1 MQKLQTVN
9 AETLLY
15 EPLEK
20 PSFVVDSLI
29 PTGLSLFC
37 GSQKIGKSWL
47 MLKLCLCV
55 SQGIPLWD
63 MPTMEGDVLYL
74 CLEDTF
80 CRIQDRLFRLTD
92 EASGR
97 LHFAVA
103 SCKLSDGLIVQLEDY
118 LKDYPDSRLIVIDTL
133 QKVRTA
139 SKDNAYA
146 SDYGDISLIKD
157 FADRHSLAV
166 IVVHHIRKQ
175 NDSDV
180 FNKVSGTT
188 GLTGS
193 ADATFV
199 LEKEKRASDTAKLY
213 VTGRDTPY
221 QEYTLRF
228 RDCRWELV
236 ERKTQEQ
243 LAKETIP
250 DVLFRLVD
258 FMRDK
263 EEWIG
268 TATELLAAMGETETI
283 PTVITKWLNEYR
295 TTFLSENR
303 ICYQYSRRKDG
314 RRIALARRAGDSGE
328 RHNERKK
335 EAYKSN
341 PDIDMER
348 SKNNYHLIAPP
359 KYTYK
364 KEINRMVAEAGCRT
378 RKDSVMMVETLIT
391 ASPEFMNQLPPE
403 EQKAYFQTA
412 LDFISERVGKQNI
425 LSAVVHMDERTPH
438 MHLCF
443 VPITPDNKLSAKA
456 ILGNQKSLS
465 EWQTAYHERMSSR
478 WNQLERGQSS
488 METKR
493 KHVPTW
499 LYKLG
504 GRLDKQY
511 EEIVSALSDIN
522 AFNAGKKRDKALDLL
537 SAWLPDVEK
546 FSKEIG
552 KQQAYIDSLKERIGQ
567 ESDYAGRM
575 CDEKYE
581 QELKVQKANQK
592 IFELQR
598 TNEQMGRLLSKI
610 PPEVLE
616 ELQKNHRSR
625 AKER

>member
-1 MQKLQTVN
+1 MSARAAQKAGLSLIHISDCGYAMRAMSANRRKRPDIIDCVQYSCNNYGRYGNIMCTAHSIEARDLFNAVLTDINRFADMAVNDEKAVRAIEKRLTETDQSKAKALEKEQRKLNKRLAELDRLFSSLYEDTVSYTHLDVYKRQPERRKAMQKLQTVN

-55 SQGIPLWD
+55 SQGLPLWD

-80 CRIQDRLFRLTD
+80 CRIQDRLFRLTN
-92 EASGR
+92 EASRR

-118 LKDYPDSRLIVIDTL
+118 LKDYPNSRLIVIDTL

-228 RDCRWELV
+228 RDCSWELV
-236 ERKTQEQ
+236 ERKTC
-243 LAKETIP
+243 
-250 DVLFRLVD
+250 
-258 FMRDK
+258 
-263 EEWIG
+263 
-268 TATELLAAMGETETI
+268 LLYT
-283 PTVITKWLNEYR
+283 
-295 TTFLSENR
+295 
-303 ICYQYSRRKDG
+303 SRC
-314 RRIALARRAGDSGE
+314 
-328 RHNERKK
+328 
-335 EAYKSN
+335 
-341 PDIDMER
+341 
-348 SKNNYHLIAPP
+348 
-359 KYTYK
+359 
-364 KEINRMVAEAGCRT
+364 V
-378 RKDSVMMVETLIT
+378 
-391 ASPEFMNQLPPE
+391 
-403 EQKAYFQTA
+403 
-412 LDFISERVGKQNI
+412 
-425 LSAVVHMDERTPH
+425 
-438 MHLCF
+438 
-443 VPITPDNKLSAKA
+443 
-456 ILGNQKSLS
+456 
-465 EWQTAYHERMSSR
+465 
-478 WNQLERGQSS
+478 
-488 METKR
+488 
-493 KHVPTW
+493 
-499 LYKLG
+499 
-504 GRLDKQY
+504 
-511 EEIVSALSDIN
+511 
-522 AFNAGKKRDKALDLL
+522 
-537 SAWLPDVEK
+537 
-546 FSKEIG
+546 
-552 KQQAYIDSLKERIGQ
+552 
-567 ESDYAGRM
+567 
-575 CDEKYE
+575 
-581 QELKVQKANQK
+581 
-592 IFELQR
+592 
-598 TNEQMGRLLSKI
+598 
-610 PPEVLE
+610 
-616 ELQKNHRSR
+616 
-625 AKER
+625 

>member
-314 RRIALARRAGDSGE
+314 RRIALARRAGDS
-328 RHNERKK
+328 
-335 EAYKSN
+335 
-341 PDIDMER
+341 
-348 SKNNYHLIAPP
+348 
-359 KYTYK
+359 
-364 KEINRMVAEAGCRT
+364 
-378 RKDSVMMVETLIT
+378 VMMVETLIT

-575 CDEKYE
+575 RDEKYE

>member
-103 SCKLSDGLIVQLEDY
+103 SDKLSDGLIVQLEDY
-118 LKDYPDSRLIVIDTL
+118 LKEYPDSRLIVIDTL

-199 LEKEKRASDTAKLY
+199 LEQESRASNAAKLY

-221 QEYTLRF
+221 QEFTLRF
-228 RDCRWELV
+228 RDCSWELV
-236 ERKTQEQ
+236 ERKEQEQ
-243 LAKETIP
+243 IERESIP
-250 DVLFRLVD
+250 DILFRLVK
-258 FMRDK
+258 FMQGR
-263 EEWIG
+263 EEWTG
-268 TATELLAAMGETETI
+268 TATELLEQMGETGMPPNI
-283 PTVITKWLNEYR
+283 MTKRLNEYR
-295 TTFLSENR
+295 ASFLSENNIR
-303 ICYQYSRRKDG
+303 YGY
-314 RRIALARRAGDSGE
+314 
-328 RHNERKK
+328 HRKK
-335 EAYKSN
+335 
-341 PDIDMER
+341 
-348 SKNNYHLIAPP
+348 
-359 KYTYK
+359 
-364 KEINRMVAEAGCRT
+364 GCREISLT
-378 RKDSVMMVETLIT
+378 RRSGD
-391 ASPEFMNQLPPE
+391 
-403 EQKAYFQTA
+403 
-412 LDFISERVGKQNI
+412 
-425 LSAVVHMDERTPH
+425 
-438 MHLCF
+438 
-443 VPITPDNKLSAKA
+443 
-456 ILGNQKSLS
+456 
-465 EWQTAYHERMSSR
+465 
-478 WNQLERGQSS
+478 
-488 METKR
+488 
-493 KHVPTW
+493 
-499 LYKLG
+499 G
-504 GRLDKQY
+504 GDG
-511 EEIVSALSDIN
+511 DD
-522 AFNAGKKRDKALDLL
+522 G
-537 SAWLPDVEK
+537 
-546 FSKEIG
+546 
-552 KQQAYIDSLKERIGQ
+552 
-567 ESDYAGRM
+567 
-575 CDEKYE
+575 
-581 QELKVQKANQK
+581 
-592 IFELQR
+592 
-598 TNEQMGRLLSKI
+598 
-610 PPEVLE
+610 
-616 ELQKNHRSR
+616 
-625 AKER
+625 